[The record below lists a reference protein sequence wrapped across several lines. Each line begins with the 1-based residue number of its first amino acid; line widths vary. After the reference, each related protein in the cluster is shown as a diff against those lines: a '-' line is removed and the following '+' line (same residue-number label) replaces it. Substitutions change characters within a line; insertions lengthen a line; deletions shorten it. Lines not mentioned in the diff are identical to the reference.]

1 MGKSSDA
8 ELGVIASGTG
18 TTMSALF
25 QPNPQQI
32 AAVFGVIEPPAIHL
46 ETPGFSG
53 PLTALFIMVRDHKVD
68 LLGVPL
74 GAVCETYLRYLLETQ
89 EPHLESHAVAV
100 SALCWLLERKAWM
113 LLPVEQAEEEPEDHD
128 ILDEVE
134 PYVQE
139 FLPAIDSLLDLKDE
153 REHLFFR
160 TGEASSL
167 YEMPFEATSVTT
179 FDLARAL
186 ERVLARAKPDTVE
199 RLDRPRRS
207 LSEQMVVVLR
217 ALKDKA
223 LELDVLIDVEFTRS
237 EVVWWFLALLELIR
251 LAQARVVMEDG
262 TVKFGKFVPFEPA
275 E

>member
-1 MGKSSDA
+1 
-8 ELGVIASGTG
+8 
-18 TTMSALF
+18 
-25 QPNPQQI
+25 
-32 AAVFGVIEPPAIHL
+32 
-46 ETPGFSG
+46 
-53 PLTALFIMVRDHKVD
+53 MVRDHKVD

-74 GAVCETYLRYLLETQ
+74 GAICETYLRYLLEIE

-113 LLPVEQAEEEPEDHD
+113 LIPVEQDEEEPEDHD

-139 FLPAIDSLLDLKDE
+139 FLPAIDSLLDRKDE

-167 YEMPFEATSVTT
+167 YELPFEANAISTS
-179 FDLARAL
+179 DLAQAL

-199 RLDRPRRS
+199 RLDKPRRN
-207 LSEQMVVVLR
+207 LSEQMVIVLR
-217 ALKDKA
+217 ALQADPLT
-223 LELDVLIDVEFTRS
+223 LEDLIDVEFTRS

-251 LAQARVVMEDG
+251 LAQARVVMEEG
-262 TVKFGKFVPFEPA
+262 TVKFGKPGPQKTTE
-275 E
+275 